1 MRDTGHLVALVLVAV
16 AKLRIGANG
25 FQERP
30 WFITHCRRYLHY
42 QYSGKARPAR
52 SSRVYPVFWL
62 VCLVTACTL
71 QGMARVWSGQ
81 ALA

>member
-30 WFITHCRRYLHY
+30 VVHHPLPPLPALSIF
-42 QYSGKARPAR
+42 GKGP
-52 SSRVYPVFWL
+52 SSKIIYGW
-62 VCLVTACTL
+62 C
-71 QGMARVWSGQ
+71 
-81 ALA
+81 AL